1 MVNAIDRCDC
11 KGWKNGMSY
20 IIGLENFAR
29 SHAIID
35 NDYKGNIMQYCAWC
49 GKKLKIGKRAK
60 ENYQPLQL

>member
-49 GKKLKIGKRAK
+49 GKKLKDESG
-60 ENYQPLQL
+60 